1 MILKSKSSKPTH
13 QELPLSPRRSDGFR
27 NLSASEN
34 YLNRRTFL
42 WNTFSMS
49 GQGNKYCHRFPP
61 ILFTDQTI
69 EMRDNTASSSGWS
82 FFSPAP
88 QSQPRALLHM
98 SRRKIKSSRDPW
110 SKIVSDWFQQKTIK
124 EFLIGPFKF
133 AQERLNIRCVWCVS
147 GFFPCNV

>member
-1 MILKSKSSKPTH
+1 MNIPLKYFQHVRKF
-13 QELPLSPRRSDGFR
+13 PLTEKVYKLRPSVPS
-27 NLSASEN
+27 
-34 YLNRRTFL
+34 YFL
-42 WNTFSMS
+42 V
-49 GQGNKYCHRFPP
+49 NKYCHRFPP

-69 EMRDNTASSSGWS
+69 EMRDNTASSSARS